1 MEHMH
6 SHGGLIDH
14 LLEEPLEGLLNSIGL
29 AEKLN
34 HFIVHALMDFLEISL
49 LLLIVVT
56 LVTYLQT
63 YIPFDKMRRKLQKLR
78 GLPGMLL
85 ALVLAVASSYRDT
98 PIDAKTLAIGEVGL
112 TGEVRSVTAMQQ
124 RLTEAARLGFTR
136 CIVPRHSTK
145 QLLVPEGMELIRVR
159 NIREAIE
166 MAL

>member
-1 MEHMH
+1 M
-6 SHGGLIDH
+6 SSAG
-14 LLEEPLEGLLNSIGL
+14 
-29 AEKLN
+29 
-34 HFIVHALMDFLEISL
+34 FIWTS
-49 LLLIVVT
+49 
-56 LVTYLQT
+56 
-63 YIPFDKMRRKLQKLR
+63 RRQIWR
-78 GLPGMLL
+78 WCWR
-85 ALVLAVASSYRDT
+85 VASSYRDT